1 LLPAAEKVVNGMI
14 QMEVTQEETVDLADL
29 AVLEQMPH
37 LMHQDLE
44 MLVEMIPDVIQLVK
58 EIMVVIQD
66 LRQVIGLLAE
76 VEVRGLM
83 EILKLVMIKEVL
95 EEQDYHLVLMD
106 LQLLVVVVAAVEE
119 GLLRQA
125 KVLEGPVV
133 EVLEVVEIPQETLEA
148 MVQQILAVVEVAVAI
163 MQAVLVVLES
173 LLSLMSYNKYRCISL
188 I

>member
-1 LLPAAEKVVNGMI
+1 MI
-14 QMEVTQEETVDLADL
+14 QMEVTQEDRVDLADL

-37 LMHQDLE
+37 LLHQDLE

-66 LRQVIGLLAE
+66 LHQVIGLLAAA
-76 VEVRGLM
+76 EVRGLM
-83 EILKLVMIKEVL
+83 EVLKLVMIKAGL
-95 EEQDYHLVLMD
+95 EGQDYHLVLMD
-106 LQLLVVVVAAVEE
+106 LQLLVPAAVVEE
-119 GLLRQA
+119 EDLLLQA

-148 MVQQILAVVEVAVAI
+148 MVQQILAVEEVVAAI
-163 MQAVLVVLES
+163 IQAVLVVQE
-173 LLSLMSYNKYRCISL
+173 LLSSRTQRHKYSRILL

>member
-1 LLPAAEKVVNGMI
+1 MI
-14 QMEVTQEETVDLADL
+14 QMEVTQEEMVDLADL
-29 AVLEQMPH
+29 AVLDVMVD

-66 LRQVIGLLAE
+66 LRQVIGLLAAA
-76 VEVRGLM
+76 EVRGLM
-83 EILKLVMIKEVL
+83 EILKLVMIKAVL

-106 LQLLVVVVAAVEE
+106 LQLLVAAAVAVEE
-119 GLLRQA
+119 DLLLQA

-133 EVLEVVEIPQETLEA
+133 EVLEVVEILQETLEA
-148 MVQQILAVVEVAVAI
+148 MVQQILAVEEVVAAI
-163 MQAVLVVLES
+163 IQAVLVVQE
-173 LLSLMSYNKYRCISL
+173 LLSSLTQRHKYSCISL